1 MTSKKKTLIASIIS
15 FVLVISIVSGSGIMI
30 INAINKK
37 DAEKGDA
44 LNAVTKIEGKT
55 VNFLL
60 LGTDESRRRT
70 DTMMIFSLNTEENTL
85 TLTSM
90 PRDTKIQIK
99 NRPQKL
105 NASIPYGSLS
115 LLIQNIKAMTGIPI
129 HHYALVDFEGFRNII
144 DILGGV
150 EFDVPMR
157 MKYDDPAQD
166 LHIDLQK
173 GVQILDGDK
182 AEQLV
187 RFRHGYA
194 MGDHKRIEVQR
205 EFMIALMQQK
215 LKPEYLTKA
224 VGIFKEISEFTETNI
239 TVADIMGYLSTIKN
253 LKTEDIRNVKFP
265 GEAKYI
271 GNISYF
277 VADIDA
283 VKEEFCELFGGNPE
297 DVDED
302 VYGYSSRDYKSESE
316 TKNDSSSSNKN
327 TSSTSNKNNTDKN
340 SSSSS
345 SDKNSNNTDKNTST
359 DKNNDSV
366 NDTPNNDSDKNN
378 TDNKDPDNNSGN
390 NTDNKDPDNNSGN
403 NTDNKDPDNNSDND
417 TDNTGNNQGNTDDS
431 EDNNSTD
438 NPNHNTTLE

>member
-15 FVLVISIVSGSGIMI
+15 FILVISIVSGSGIMI

-55 VNFLL
+55 INFLL

-99 NRPQKL
+99 NRAQKL

-173 GVQILDGDK
+173 GVQVLDGDK

-224 VGIFKEISEFTETNI
+224 VDIFKEISEFTETNI

-283 VKEEFCELFGGNPE
+283 VKEEFCEYFGGSAE

-327 TSSTSNKNNTDKN
+327 SSSTSNKNKTDKN
-340 SSSSS
+340 SSSSN
-345 SDKNSNNTDKNTST
+345 SDKNSNSDDKNSSSGDKNTN
-359 DKNNDSV
+359 KNDDSV
-366 NDTPNNDSDKNN
+366 DSTPNKDSDKND
-378 TDNKDPDNNSGN
+378 TDSKKPDNNSNSDSDSSNTGDNQGSTDGNSGDSENNSEHVNN
-390 NTDNKDPDNNSGN
+390 NTKPD
-403 NTDNKDPDNNSDND
+403 K
-417 TDNTGNNQGNTDDS
+417 
-431 EDNNSTD
+431 E
-438 NPNHNTTLE
+438 TTKG